1 MSTLYLGWF
10 LAIARI
16 PSIARSILTSDSMY
30 GNIPVTSQKYAKIAK
45 INHSLVALSG

>member
-16 PSIARSILTSDSMY
+16 PGIGRSILTSDPMY
-30 GNIPVTSQKYAKIAK
+30 GNIPVTSQQ
-45 INHSLVALSG
+45 